1 MTPGRSFFLVA
12 FSLVVSGLAIA
23 ATTSSM
29 APSSEVREALA
40 PTGKLRVGIN
50 LQRIFLAKRNAVTG
64 EVTGMAIDL
73 GRMLAQR
80 LGVMFEPVFYPNV
93 GAVVE
98 GAAAGAWDIAFLAN
112 DSARADVI
120 EFTAPYIEVDN
131 TYLVPA
137 DSPIRTVADADRPG
151 VRIGVGLRNATGLFL
166 KRTLKYAELVGTE
179 GVGAVEL
186 LRSGKVDIAAGSRDG
201 LLVVQEKL
209 SGYRLLDDRFN
220 AVGHAIALPRGRA
233 SGLVYVNAFVEEIK
247 GSGVVA
253 QAIAQHSIRGINV
266 APRTTR

>member
-1 MTPGRSFFLVA
+1 MPRAVLTLFAALSLLVSCGA
-12 FSLVVSGLAIA
+12 TA
-23 ATTSSM
+23 ATSM
-29 APSSEVREALA
+29 APSSEVRQALA

-50 LQRIFLAKRNAVTG
+50 LQRIFLAKRDAASG
-64 EVTGMAIDL
+64 EVTGVAMNL
-73 GRMLAQR
+73 GRSLAQR
-80 LGVMFEPVFYPNV
+80 LGVTFEPVFYPNV
-93 GAVVE
+93 GAVVD
-98 GAAAGAWDIAFLAN
+98 GVRDGAWDIAFLAV
-112 DSARADVI
+112 DPTRADLI
-120 EFTAPYIEVDN
+120 DFTAPYIEVDN
-131 TYLVPA
+131 TYLVPV

-166 KRTLKYAELVGTE
+166 KRTLKYAELVGTQ

-209 SGYRLLDDRFN
+209 SGYRLLDDRYN

-233 SGLVYVNAFVEEIK
+233 SGLPYVNAFVEEIK

-253 QAIAQHSIRGINV
+253 QAIAKHSIRGINV
-266 APRTTR
+266 APPATR